1 MPLLVLVLLLLL
13 PLAVVAAMPLILL
26 QRYRLGTARKLA
38 RPWFA
43 TVNVALLTSSAA
55 VFLITAAVTSVWVP
69 AAFTSTLAG
78 MALGAVLG
86 AISLKLS
93 RWEETPR
100 ALHYTANRWLVLAIT
115 LLVTAQVLYGFWR
128 GWTSLHAGGDRSFV
142 AAFGVA
148 GPLGAGAIVLG
159 YYLAFGIGL
168 KRRIRHWQKR
178 PLRVMR

>member
-26 QRYRLGTARKLA
+26 QRYRVGTARQLA

-43 TVNVALLTSSAA
+43 AVNVALLTASAA
-55 VFLITAAVTSVWVP
+55 FFLITAAVTSVWVP

-93 RWEETPR
+93 RWEATPR
-100 ALHYTANRWLVLAIT
+100 TLHYTANRWLVLAIT
-115 LLVTAQVLYGFWR
+115 LLVTARIVYGFWR
-128 GWTSLHAGGDRSFV
+128 GWISLHADGDSSFI

-148 GPLGAGAIVLG
+148 GSLGAGAIVLG
-159 YYLAFGIGL
+159 YYLAFGVGL
-168 KRRIRHWQKR
+168 KRRIRRWQKR

>member
-1 MPLLVLVLLLLL
+1 MPLLVLVILLLL
-13 PLAVVAAMPLILL
+13 PLAVVAAMPVILW
-26 QRYRLGTARKLA
+26 QRYRLGTARRLA

-43 TVNVALLTSSAA
+43 AVNVALLTSSAA
-55 VFLITAAVTSVWVP
+55 FVVITAAVTSVWVP

-78 MALGAVLG
+78 MAVGAVLG

-100 ALHYTANRWLVLAIT
+100 ALHYTANRWLVLAMT
-115 LLVTAQVLYGFWR
+115 LLVSARILYGFWR
-128 GWTSLHAGGDRSFV
+128 GWASLHADGNSSFI

-148 GPLGAGAIVLG
+148 GSLGAGAIVLG
-159 YYLAFGIGL
+159 YYLAFEIGV
-168 KRRIRHWQKR
+168 KRRIGRWQKR